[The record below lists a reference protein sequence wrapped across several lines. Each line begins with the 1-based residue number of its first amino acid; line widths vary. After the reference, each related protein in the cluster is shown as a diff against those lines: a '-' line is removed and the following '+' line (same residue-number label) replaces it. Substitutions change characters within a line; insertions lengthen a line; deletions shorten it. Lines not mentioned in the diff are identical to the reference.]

1 MMEWK
6 LWSHSPWKKGTKK
19 LHRVCIGSLMSFRKK
34 EEELIGYSAIL
45 NLNHGALYYSKRCML
60 AYLYF
65 YISHIS
71 IIEKSD

>member
-1 MMEWK
+1 
-6 LWSHSPWKKGTKK
+6 
-19 LHRVCIGSLMSFRKK
+19 MSSRKK

-65 YISHIS
+65 CILRIS

>member
-1 MMEWK
+1 
-6 LWSHSPWKKGTKK
+6 
-19 LHRVCIGSLMSFRKK
+19 MSFRKK

-65 YISHIS
+65 YNSHIS